1 MPWMS
6 RRAVAETAAAMTRLR
21 NDVRDANGDNAVLAA
36 RLVATQQQADEA
48 RAETL
53 SEAVNTLDAR
63 LIAARNGGDESLT
76 DGLCA
81 AVGLLRRMG
90 GGAA

>member
-1 MPWMS
+1 
-6 RRAVAETAAAMTRLR
+6 MTRLR
-21 NDVRDANGDNAVLAA
+21 TDVRDANGDNAVLAA

-53 SEAVNTLDAR
+53 REAVTTLDAR
-63 LIAARNGGDESLT
+63 LIAARASGDDQGLT
-76 DGLCA
+76 SGLCA